1 MGRSERVAMS
11 GQNDLE
17 VSDPAA
23 VRPRLLSIDVY
34 RGIVMFLLAAGAVAL
49 TPKIIGKIFPGSDF
63 WQAIAAQ
70 WTHAEWHSSVR
81 AWDGFRLWDMI
92 QPSFMFLVGVAVPF
106 SYGKRKAMG
115 QSYGRMFGHAF
126 YRAAILILLGVVL
139 RSLRPHVTSTYWT
152 FEDVVSQIGLGY
164 LFLFLL
170 WDRGWK
176 LQAGVG
182 AIILLLYWALWEF
195 WPSVALLFG
204 LGDSALAGWPI
215 GYDRNPVVTNPGQAF
230 DSWLLNSPMFQR
242 PGGFTNHAYYTLN
255 FIPSLVT
262 MIGGLLAG
270 HLLKSNQG
278 EKRKI
283 ALLLIAGLVSLLLG
297 LLFDW
302 MGLCPIIKKIWTP
315 SWVLYSGGVCAIVL
329 GLIYALVDVWGFR
342 RGAIV
347 FVVFGAN
354 SIAIYILT
362 WTLCRPLVAN
372 LGKHFNHTIFYFASS
387 EWKQLLVSGI
397 AFGIVWLG
405 FFWLYRRKLFIR
417 I

>member
-1 MGRSERVAMS
+1 MS
-11 GQNDLE
+11 RENDLQTSE
-17 VSDPAA
+17 PAVSP
-23 VRPRLLSIDVY
+23 PRLLSIDVY
-34 RGIVMFLLAAGAVAL
+34 RGLVMFLLAAGAVAL
-49 TPKIIGKIFPGSDF
+49 TPKIVEKIFPGSSL
-63 WQAIAAQ
+63 WSVLAAQ
-70 WTHAEWHSSVR
+70 WTHADWQSSV
-81 AWDGFRLWDMI
+81 AEWNGFRLWDMI
-92 QPSFMFLVGVAVPF
+92 QPSFMFLVGVSVPF
-106 SYGKRKAMG
+106 SYGKRKALG

-126 YRAAILILLGVVL
+126 YRAAFLILLGVVL

-170 WDRGWK
+170 WDRSWRV
-176 LQAGVG
+176 QVG
-182 AIILLLYWALWEF
+182 AGTAILVFYWALWQF
-195 WPSVALLFG
+195 WPGVASLFG
-204 LGDSALAGWPI
+204 LGDSALAGWPA

-230 DSWLLNSPMFQR
+230 DSWLLNSRLFQR

-270 HLLKSNQG
+270 HLLKSNRG

-283 ALLLIAGLVSLLLG
+283 TLLLVAGLGSLLLG
-297 LLFDW
+297 LSFDW
-302 MGLCPIIKKIWTP
+302 LGVCPIIKKIWTP
-315 SWVLYSGGVCAIVL
+315 SWVLYSGGICAIVL

-342 RGAIV
+342 RGAIL

-372 LGKHFNHTIFYFASS
+372 LGKHLNHTVFYFASA
-387 EWKQLLVSGI
+387 EWRQLLVSAL
-397 AFGIVWLG
+397 AFVLIWLG
-405 FFWLYRRKLFIR
+405 FFWLYKRKIFIR